1 MKLCTLST
9 YNAEFK
15 KCQPVVK
22 QDKDRYYSKYEK
34 VVQNKALV
42 NNEFCIAVVERHKYI
57 YSQVTNSIDGYRT
70 VYMLFD
76 IASLTV

>member
-42 NNEFCIAVVERHKYI
+42 NNEFA
-57 YSQVTNSIDGYRT
+57 
-70 VYMLFD
+70 L
-76 IASLTV
+76 LL